1 MTLAGLESISEYRF
15 RLTGGLTLSSVAE
28 LNQLFYAQV
37 PVIDG
42 VSIELDAVRRVDS
55 AGLVLLLSWMRLFK
69 TQGIAIRFLDP
80 SAQMR
85 SIAELSDL
93 DSILFSDTGS

>member
-1 MTLAGLESISEYRF
+1 MTLAGLELISEHRF
-15 RLTGGLTLSSVAE
+15 RLTGGLTLLAVKE

-37 PVIDG
+37 PVTDG
-42 VSIELDAVRRVDS
+42 VSIELNAVRRVDS

-69 TQGIAIRFLDP
+69 AQGISIRFLDP
-80 SAQMR
+80 SPQMR

-93 DSILFSDTGS
+93 DGILFSDTGL